1 MNALEFKNVSFSYGT
16 TPVLNNVSFAIPEG
30 DYAGVI
36 GPNGGGKTTIIK
48 IALGLLESQ
57 SGEVF
62 IFGMRPDK
70 FREKSR
76 IGYVPQ
82 KAGQPNPYFPATV
95 REVVSSG
102 RTPSIGVLPRIRRS
116 EKLAVESVMEA
127 SGISHLQNRLVSD
140 LSGGERQRVFIARAL
155 AAEPRMLILDEPT
168 AEVDPASENKLYG
181 LLRKLN
187 SMGITIV
194 LISHDI
200 SMVAKETKSVICV
213 NRHML
218 CRAKPEDISKN
229 SVFETLYGESIRP
242 YHHKH

>member
-1 MNALEFKNVSFSYGT
+1 MNAIEFKNVSFSYGEA
-16 TPVLNNVSFAIPEG
+16 PILNNVSFAIPEG

-48 IALGLLESQ
+48 IALGLLEPR
-57 SGEVF
+57 SGEVL
-62 IFGMRPDK
+62 IFGMHPDK
-70 FREKSR
+70 FPGKSH

-95 REVVSSG
+95 REVVASG
-102 RTPSIGVLPRIRRS
+102 RTPGSRIFPKMSKS
-116 EKLAVESVMEA
+116 EKSAIESVMEA

-155 AAEPRMLILDEPT
+155 AAEPKMLILDEPT
-168 AEVDPASENKLYG
+168 AEVDPASENKLYE

-187 SMGITIV
+187 SMGITII
-194 LISHDI
+194 LISHDV
-200 SMVAKETKSVICV
+200 SMVANETKSVICV
-213 NRHML
+213 NRHLL

-229 SVFETLYGESIRP
+229 HIMETLYGESIRP